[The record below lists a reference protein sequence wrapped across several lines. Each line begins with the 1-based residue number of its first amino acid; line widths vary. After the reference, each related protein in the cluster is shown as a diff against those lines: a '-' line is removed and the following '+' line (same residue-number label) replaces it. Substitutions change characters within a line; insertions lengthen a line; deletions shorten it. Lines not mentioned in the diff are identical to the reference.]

1 MRILITLVFSIVR
14 EQIKE
19 EEEKKWDNCFIYLN
33 KNNRVIF
40 LIGNGNNTRQNSY
53 IYDQLLITYMF

>member
-19 EEEKKWDNCFIYLN
+19 EEEKK
-33 KNNRVIF
+33 
-40 LIGNGNNTRQNSY
+40 NGTIVSY
-53 IYDQLLITYMF
+53 T